1 VSLFDI
7 FSSRNIGAQ
16 LSAPEEAH
24 RAKYLH
30 FRTLL
35 NHNHDALCLMAELEQ
50 LYFSGHPF
58 DAATL
63 QRNYARLFEHVLGL
77 ATTLDTLSGGR
88 FPTLPDVCRA
98 IDGRV
103 ASALKP
109 RTVSRS
115 GNVVLPLEHLTPDL
129 QGLAGAKA
137 VNLAVMKNV
146 LQLPVPDGF
155 IITAEATARFL
166 EESGLLE
173 QIRDGLARIPSEDLA
188 ALETGSA
195 AILKMVAA
203 APVPPE
209 IAAAINAAHAAL
221 EAKTRPG
228 VRIAVRSS
236 AIGEDSAATFAGQ
249 YATVLNV
256 TRDGLL
262 DAFKQVVASKYAPRA
277 IAYRQQ
283 LGLEDADTPMCVIG
297 LVMVD
302 AQASGVMYTVDP
314 ATLDATQVKISS
326 LWGLGEQL
334 VGGDAAADSFLVEK
348 HTGEISDRQI
358 AAKAALLIPLP
369 GGGTRLEKTSQ
380 AQQTRP
386 SLADTTLRQLC
397 VGAVRIEDH
406 YQASQDI
413 EWAIDADQ
421 QLFFL
426 QTRPLHLEPKTRELP
441 AADLSGLENVL
452 AGGVAASFGVT
463 TGRVHIAMDERQLSA
478 IPDHAILV
486 TRTASPN
493 YAAVMGRING
503 LITDVGSITS
513 HLSSVARE
521 FGVPAIVN
529 TENATKI
536 LRDDELVTLA
546 AEEPVAIYRGQVGQL
561 GSRMRPTKK
570 LIVDSPMHGKLRAM
584 LDHISPLNLTH
595 ADAPSFSVDH
605 CRSFHDVIRFCHE
618 HAMREMFG
626 ISSAA
631 EGARAAVKVTA
642 HIPLVVYA
650 IDLGG
655 GLQAGLASRK
665 TVTPDAIESL
675 PMKAIWQGFT
685 HPGINWAGTV
695 NFDAGSFM
703 TIMASLAT
711 SELGPAPGGDSYVLL
726 SRDYMNFSAKFGY
739 HFATIDALCGSE
751 ANHNYVSLQFAGGA
765 GNYFGRSLRIRFL
778 GAVLERLGF
787 QVTLQGDLLEATF
800 NRHDQASTQEGLD
813 QLGRLLATSRL
824 LDMTLSEQDSVDA
837 LAEAF
842 FDGEYDFLRP
852 WNANQPEGFFTQ
864 LGHWQRRAVDDT
876 TCLFQNGQ
884 FSQGAV
890 TGTLAGLIGK
900 TLGGAYHDFLDTIGA
915 YYYFPLAIAK
925 DGTLGNGRIQVDVKP
940 ERGNLDRAGG
950 IVFGLRNAANY
961 FVFRINALE
970 DNAILFEFV
979 NGRRIKRQTLDMLVA
994 ANTWYRLSVTIDN
1007 HAIRCQAGDRHSLE
1021 YTAATAVAGHVG
1033 LWTKADSVTL
1043 FGPLTIEDADG
1054 VRTFGY

>member
-1 VSLFDI
+1 
-7 FSSRNIGAQ
+7 
-16 LSAPEEAH
+16 
-24 RAKYLH
+24 
-30 FRTLL
+30 
-35 NHNHDALCLMAELEQ
+35 
-50 LYFSGHPF
+50 
-58 DAATL
+58 
-63 QRNYARLFEHVLGL
+63 
-77 ATTLDTLSGGR
+77 
-88 FPTLPDVCRA
+88 
-98 IDGRV
+98 
-103 ASALKP
+103 
-109 RTVSRS
+109 
-115 GNVVLPLEHLTPDL
+115 
-129 QGLAGAKA
+129 
-137 VNLAVMKNV
+137 
-146 LQLPVPDGF
+146 
-155 IITAEATARFL
+155 
-166 EESGLLE
+166 
-173 QIRDGLARIPSEDLA
+173 
-188 ALETGSA
+188 
-195 AILKMVAA
+195 
-203 APVPPE
+203 
-209 IAAAINAAHAAL
+209 
-221 EAKTRPG
+221 
-228 VRIAVRSS
+228 
-236 AIGEDSAATFAGQ
+236 
-249 YATVLNV
+249 
-256 TRDGLL
+256 
-262 DAFKQVVASKYAPRA
+262 
-277 IAYRQQ
+277 
-283 LGLEDADTPMCVIG
+283 
-297 LVMVD
+297 
-302 AQASGVMYTVDP
+302 
-314 ATLDATQVKISS
+314 
-326 LWGLGEQL
+326 
-334 VGGDAAADSFLVEK
+334 
-348 HTGEISDRQI
+348 
-358 AAKAALLIPLP
+358 
-369 GGGTRLEKTSQ
+369 
-380 AQQTRP
+380 
-386 SLADTTLRQLC
+386 
-397 VGAVRIEDH
+397 
-406 YQASQDI
+406 
-413 EWAIDADQ
+413 
-421 QLFFL
+421 
-426 QTRPLHLEPKTRELP
+426 
-441 AADLSGLENVL
+441 
-452 AGGVAASFGVT
+452 
-463 TGRVHIAMDERQLSA
+463 
-478 IPDHAILV
+478 
-486 TRTASPN
+486 
-493 YAAVMGRING
+493 
-503 LITDVGSITS
+503 
-513 HLSSVARE
+513 
-521 FGVPAIVN
+521 
-529 TENATKI
+529 
-536 LRDDELVTLA
+536 
-546 AEEPVAIYRGQVGQL
+546 VAIYRGQVGQL

-824 LDMTLSEQDSVDA
+824 LDMTLSEQDSVDT
-837 LAEAF
+837 LVEAF

-864 LGHWQRRAVDDT
+864 LGHWQRRAVDHT
-876 TCLFQNGQ
+876 ICLFQNGQ

-890 TGTLAGLIGK
+890 AGTLTGLIGK

-940 ERGNLDRAGG
+940 ERGNIDRAGG

-970 DNAILFEFV
+970 DNALLFEFV
-979 NGRRIKRQTLDMLVA
+979 NGRRIERQTLDMLVA